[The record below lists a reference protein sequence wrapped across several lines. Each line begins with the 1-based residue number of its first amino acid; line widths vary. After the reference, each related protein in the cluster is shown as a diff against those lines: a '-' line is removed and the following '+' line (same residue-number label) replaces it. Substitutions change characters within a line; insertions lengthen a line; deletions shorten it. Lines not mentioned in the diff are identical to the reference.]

1 MSDPNPSAMVKSGA
15 VDTHCHLFLLDH
27 QPAEVVEASRAAGVD
42 RLICVG
48 IDPETSRRSAEI
60 AASHPGVF
68 ATAGLHPN
76 SAAEMDARAAAALE
90 ELLSGPHVVGV
101 GETGMDFFRM
111 GAPADVQERV
121 FRMHVALAR
130 ASGIPLVVHVR
141 EAWDDVLRVLREGSA
156 ERVVLH
162 CFSGDAAIAR
172 ECAARGY
179 FLSFAANITYPKN
192 EHLRE
197 AAAAVPLDRLLT
209 ETDSPFLSPQKQRG
223 TDNSPSNVIAVI
235 RAIAGSRGETFDDV
249 FEATARNAF
258 AAFPAL
264 R

>member
-1 MSDPNPSAMVKSGA
+1 MSDPNPSATVKSGA

-27 QPAEVVEASRAAGVD
+27 QPADVVEATRAAGED
-42 RLICVG
+42 RLSCVG
-48 IDPETSRRSAEI
+48 IDPETSRRSAEL
-60 AASHPGVF
+60 AGSHPGVF

-76 SAAEMDARAAAALE
+76 TAGEMNDRVAADSE
-90 ELLSGPHVVGV
+90 ELLSAPHVVDV
-101 GETGMDFFRM
+101 CETGMDFFRM

-121 FRMHVALAR
+121 FRMQVALGR
-130 ASGIPLVVHVR
+130 ESGLPLVVHVR

-156 ERVVLH
+156 ERVILH
-162 CFSGDAAIAR
+162 CFSGDASAAR

-192 EHLRE
+192 GHLRE

-235 RAIAGSRGETFDDV
+235 GAIAEVRGETFDDV
-249 FEATARNAF
+249 FEATERNAF

-264 R
+264 H

>member
-1 MSDPNPSAMVKSGA
+1 

-27 QPAEVVEASRAAGVD
+27 QPADVVEASRAAGVD

-60 AASHPGVF
+60 AGSHPGVF

-76 SAAEMDARAAAALE
+76 SAGEMDGRVAADIE

-121 FRMHVALAR
+121 FRMQVALGR
-130 ASGIPLVVHVR
+130 ESGIPLVVHVR

-162 CFSGDAAIAR
+162 CFSGDAAVAR

-192 EHLRE
+192 VHLRE

-235 RAIAGSRGETFDDV
+235 GAIADARGETFDDV
-249 FEATARNAF
+249 FEATAINAF

>member
-1 MSDPNPSAMVKSGA
+1 

-27 QPAEVVEASRAAGVD
+27 QPADVVEASRAAGVD

-48 IDPETSRRSAEI
+48 IDPESSRRSAEI
-60 AASHPGVF
+60 AGSHPGVF

-76 SAAEMDARAAAALE
+76 SAGEMDDQVAADLE

-111 GAPADVQERV
+111 GAPPDVQERV
-121 FRMHVALAR
+121 FRMHVALGR

-162 CFSGDAAIAR
+162 CFSGDAVAAR

-192 EHLRE
+192 AHLRD

-235 RAIAGSRGETFDDV
+235 RAIAEARGETFDDV

>member
-1 MSDPNPSAMVKSGA
+1 MSDPNPSATVKSGA

-27 QPAEVVEASRAAGVD
+27 QPAEVVETSRTAGVE

-48 IDPETSRRSAEI
+48 IDPETSRRSVEI
-60 AASHPGVF
+60 ARSLPGVF

-76 SAAEMDARAAAALE
+76 SAGQMDDRAATAIE
-90 ELLSGPHVVGV
+90 ELLSSPYVVGV
-101 GETGMDFFRM
+101 GETGIDLFRM
-111 GAPADVQERV
+111 GAPPDVQERV
-121 FRMHVALAR
+121 FRMHVALSR
-130 ASGIPLVVHVR
+130 DVGIPLVVHVR
-141 EAWDDVLRVLREGSA
+141 DAWDEVLRVLREGSA
-156 ERVVLH
+156 DRVVLH
-162 CFSGDAAIAR
+162 CFSGDVALAR

-192 EHLRE
+192 VHLRE

-223 TDNSPSNVIAVI
+223 TDNAPSNVIEVI
-235 RAIAGSRGETFDDV
+235 GAIAAARGEAFDDV
-249 FEATARNAF
+249 LEATARNAF
-258 AAFPAL
+258 AAFPGL